1 MRINVSIPQKD
12 GVSISSQSDDLQNCK
27 LGRNIVRFT
36 MLTMLLDCNTIY
48 FSNLEDVK
56 RSQFLIRCSVRNSG
70 DTPLAPSGRRIEEF
84 IYLQVLVCL
93 HPEGGLT

>member
-70 DTPLAPSGRRIEEF
+70 DTPLAPSGRRIERNLF
-84 IYLQVLVCL
+84 IYKCL
-93 HPEGGLT
+93 CVFILKAD